1 MEDNSL
7 GELSLTPP
15 IWHPLND
22 ESFDGGKRHGTY
34 TAEDYYLFFSN
45 YVEAGRSKAFHPRL
59 QSYQVCVVL

>member
-34 TAEDYYLFFSN
+34 TAEDYYLFFQQLCGSW
-45 YVEAGRSKAFHPRL
+45 KI
-59 QSYQVCVVL
+59 